1 MTRSCSVVLPLTWAM
16 SCLSMGLREMILL
29 VLLVS
34 PTSRCRE
41 VGDRDTDTALLS
53 RLDTGVSEVT
63 NTGHQSVLIPVGGVA
78 VPEVG
83 SVEAVQANNCG
94 HGEVRGNQGHEKAAV
109 LIKIII

>member
-1 MTRSCSVVLPLTWAM
+1 MLPLTWAM

-63 NTGHQSVLIPVGGVA
+63 NTGTSVLLPVGGVA

-94 HGEVRGNQGHEKAAV
+94 HREVRGHQGHKQAAV
-109 LIKIII
+109 LIEIIT

>member
-1 MTRSCSVVLPLTWAM
+1 MLPLTCAM

-53 RLDTGVSEVT
+53 RLHTRRGLARSPTQVT
-63 NTGHQSVLIPVGGVA
+63 ILVPVGGVA

-94 HGEVRGNQGHEKAAV
+94 HGEVGGNQGHEKAAV
-109 LIKIII
+109 LRKIIA